1 MKLFCVLLFSF
12 FVFTVKAQN
21 SFGDSVKQQ
30 LVAEWVRAKAYT
42 QEYLDAM
49 PANKYGFRPT
59 DSTRTFAEQMLHLAG
74 ANAGLAFIGIGVPYP
89 FASQNFEKSPGIQG
103 KDSVVFYVN
112 TSYDAMINGIRNMD
126 AGKFGQ
132 VVSWNMPGGKRTET
146 RLAWLLK
153 AFEHQTHHR
162 GQCVVYLRLAG
173 IKPPAEKLF

>member
-1 MKLFCVLLFSF
+1 MKLFCILLLSFYVFS
-12 FVFTVKAQN
+12 VNAQN

-74 ANAGLAFIGIGVPYP
+74 GNVLLASIGTGIPSP
-89 FASQNFEKSPGIQG
+89 FANQIFEKSPGAQN

-112 TSYDAMINGIRNMD
+112 TSYDAVINGIRNMD
-126 AGKFGQ
+126 ASKLGQ
-132 VVSWNMPGGKRTET
+132 VVSLDAPRGKREET
-146 RLAWLLK
+146 RLAYLLK

>member
-1 MKLFCVLLFSF
+1 MKLFFSLLLSF
-12 FVFTVKAQN
+12 FVFSVKAQN
-21 SFGDSVKQQ
+21 SFSDSLKQQ
-30 LVAEWVRAKAYT
+30 LVADWVRAKAYT

-74 ANAGLAFIGIGVPYP
+74 GNVLLVSIGAGISNP
-89 FASQNFEKSPGIQG
+89 FSNQNFEKSPGAQT

-112 TSYDAMINGIRNMD
+112 TSYDAVINGIRNMD
-126 AGKFGQ
+126 AGKLTQ
-132 VVSWNMPGGKRTET
+132 VLSWDAPRGKRAET
-146 RLAWLLK
+146 RLAYLLK

-162 GQCVVYLRLAG
+162 GQCVVYLRLSG